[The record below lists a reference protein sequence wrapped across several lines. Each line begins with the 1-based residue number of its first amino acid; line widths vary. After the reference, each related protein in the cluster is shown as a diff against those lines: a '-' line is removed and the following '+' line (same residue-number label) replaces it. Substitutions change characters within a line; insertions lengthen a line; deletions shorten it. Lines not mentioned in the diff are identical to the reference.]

1 MVSQREKGMCLRVV
15 GFRRKEDA
23 ERAIKELYG
32 MEFKG
37 RRLYVQEDKK
47 AFNPHFYGGKSML
60 LSNSFGSGLGSG
72 NPGQEG
78 PPDKLGDLL
87 GLAGVSYRTDPLSC
101 TVFVGNLDK
110 VVNWQKLKRTF
121 TTIGNVIRADIELDS
136 DLISKGC
143 GTVVFEK
150 ATEALNA
157 VSVLHGR
164 SLVNKYKPMTVRMDP
179 TAPVL
184 QQLWNV
190 EKLRNSLVPVGGG
203 GCISGLDGFGSS
215 HDNNSSTSDGQV
227 VRKPQYTTAGQ
238 TPVQSPIFQLPL
250 GAFQPCAMSQSH
262 VPSQPSQPCA
272 MSQSHVPSQPS
283 QPWAMIQSDVPSQPS
298 QPCAMSQSHVPSQP
312 SQPCAISQS
321 HVPSQPSQPCAM
333 IQSDVPS
340 QPSQPCAMSQ
350 SHVPSQPSQ
359 PCAMIQSHVPSQPS
373 PVSMAMPQIAS
384 WYHLYQQP
392 QYEAAAIILQQQ
404 QQQQQLHQQ
413 QQQLLY
419 QQQQQWQLQQMYPT
433 AGMNMTV
440 ESHVECKNPST
451 AVEKE

>member
-1 MVSQREKGMCLRVV
+1 
-15 GFRRKEDA
+15 
-23 ERAIKELYG
+23 

-262 VPSQPSQPCA
+262 VPSQPCA
-272 MSQSHVPSQPS
+272 MSQSHV
-283 QPWAMIQSDVPSQPS
+283 
-298 QPCAMSQSHVPSQP
+298 
-312 SQPCAISQS
+312 
-321 HVPSQPSQPCAM
+321 
-333 IQSDVPS
+333 
-340 QPSQPCAMSQ
+340 PSQPCAMSQ